1 MRGLGHGT
9 QSGAPPVRQPI
20 RNEDVIPNAQLR
32 LAAACEQQRRQTEK
46 VKAQTYPLPKTQPIL
61 DRVQLNHQKLSKKT
75 DLQRKEDKKI
85 SEVLAELILP
95 PVCQEFSSGVHF
107 CKHYNVKRK
116 EREKKIK
123 STVFLNLRHVSVP
136 ASVSS
141 GLQEP
146 PSIPCNTV
154 QWYVTMEN
162 TVLLT
167 FVNIFFR
174 VAVLRVCNL
183 KRAIALRFTVEM
195 NKTL

>member
-75 DLQRKEDKKI
+75 DSQRKEDKKI

-116 EREKKIK
+116 ERERKNKKHSFFELETCERTGFSFIRPPG
-123 STVFLNLRHVSVP
+123 TPF
-136 ASVSS
+136 SS
-141 GLQEP
+141 MQYSAMVRYDGKH
-146 PSIPCNTV
+146 C
-154 QWYVTMEN
+154 
-162 TVLLT
+162 LT
-167 FVNIFFR
+167 NICEYFFR
-174 VAVLRVCNL
+174 LAVLRVCNL

>member
-1 MRGLGHGT
+1 M
-9 QSGAPPVRQPI
+9 RQPI

-46 VKAQTYPLPKTQPIL
+46 VKAQTYPLPK
-61 DRVQLNHQKLSKKT
+61 LSLFWTAFNFTTKSYPKRLTCRGRKIKKY
-75 DLQRKEDKKI
+75 I
-85 SEVLAELILP
+85 SEVLAQLILP

-116 EREKKIK
+116 ERERKKIK
-123 STVFLNLRHVSVP
+123 STIFFLNLRHVSVP

-154 QWYVTMEN
+154 QWYVTMKN

-167 FVNIFFR
+167 FVNIFLELLCCAY
-174 VAVLRVCNL
+174 VTS
-183 KRAIALRFTVEM
+183 KGQ
-195 NKTL
+195 

>member
-116 EREKKIK
+116 ERKREREKNKK
-123 STVFLNLRHVSVP
+123 HKFLNLRHVSVP

-146 PSIPCNTV
+146 PSVSCNTV

-167 FVNIFFR
+167 FVNIFLELLCCAY
-174 VAVLRVCNL
+174 VTS
-183 KRAIALRFTVEM
+183 KGQ
-195 NKTL
+195 